1 MKTGED
7 FLEKRYVK
15 WYGDELGSK
24 YGHLLSGNLSKKWA
38 KMFRSKHDYELSGNS
53 REKFD
58 DEYLGG
64 FLARE
69 RSRGL

>member
-38 KMFRSKHDYELSGNS
+38 KMFRSNIYHELSENS
-53 REKFD
+53 REKSS
-58 DEYLGG
+58 DEYPDG
-64 FLARE
+64 FLANLRYRE
-69 RSRGL
+69 L